1 MGRVSNRK
9 NVQKHEPLMES
20 NVVSKKQQYRHG
32 NKKEAITSDAE
43 DDNEKEAYIDSK
55 HTKKILDLAKKQ
67 QQEIFMEEN
76 GGITMEEAAARQQQ
90 QQNEEEEEDND
101 DEESEFEED
110 YIEYNDELEDFEN
123 EYAEVDPEEA
133 RILEEY
139 LNKSD
144 KTRETPGLSLAD
156 KIMNSIREKEQQ
168 QNTSLSSTG
177 MVMDTSEERGEGV
190 ALPPK
195 IIKAYSIIQQILTTW
210 THGKLPKLFK
220 ILPSLKNWQD
230 ILYVLQPETWTP
242 HVTYEATKLFVS
254 NLGPKEAAKFLNLVL
269 LPKFLQEV
277 EDREKHDVSYH
288 TYRAMRKS
296 LYKPAAF
303 FKGFLFPLL
312 EQENCNAREALL
324 VGSVLSKVSVP
335 VLHSS
340 AALSWLLSSDRE
352 MTNANMVFIRVL
364 LEKRYALPYQVID
377 ECVFYFMKFR
387 NVLDGQEIDEKS
399 ETLPLVWHKAFLSF
413 ATRYKNDITQDQ
425 RDFLLEVLRQ
435 RGHKDI
441 AKEIRKEL
449 LAGVSREFESTISNT
464 QGDIELE
471 N

>member
-1 MGRVSNRK
+1 MGKVSNRK

-32 NKKEAITSDAE
+32 NKKETMNSD
-43 DDNEKEAYIDSK
+43 DDDDEKEAYLDSK
-55 HTKKILDLAKKQ
+55 QTKKILDLAKKQ
-67 QQEIFMEEN
+67 QQEILMEEN
-76 GGITMEEAAARQQQ
+76 GGSAMEDGAARGLAG
-90 QQNEEEEEDND
+90 EEEQEDDDEE
-101 DEESEFEED
+101 EESEFEED
-110 YIEYNDELEDFEN
+110 YIEYTDKLDDYEEDF
-123 EYAEVDPEEA
+123 AEVDSDEA

-139 LNKSD
+139 LNKSG
-144 KTRETPGLSLAD
+144 KTRETPGVSLAD
-156 KIMNSIREKEQQ
+156 KILNSIKEKEQQ
-168 QNTSLSSTG
+168 QLVSLSSTG
-177 MVMDTSEERGEGV
+177 MVLDTPGERDEGV

-242 HVTYEATKLFVS
+242 HVIYEATKLFVS
-254 NLGPKEAAKFLNLVL
+254 NLGPKEAAKFLNIVL

-288 TYRAMRKS
+288 TYRAMRKA

-312 EQENCNAREALL
+312 EQENCNSREALL
-324 VGSVLSKVSVP
+324 VGSVLSKISIP

-340 AALSWLLSSDRE
+340 AALSWLLSADRE
-352 MTNANMVFIRVL
+352 MSNANMVFIRVL

-377 ECVFYFMKFR
+377 ECVFYFMRFR
-387 NVLDGQEIDEKS
+387 NVLDGQEINVQSDA
-399 ETLPLVWHKAFLSF
+399 LPLVWHKAFLSF
-413 ATRYKNDITQDQ
+413 ATRYKNDITLDQ

-435 RGHKDI
+435 RGHKI
-441 AKEIRKEL
+441 ITPEIRKEL
-449 LAGVSREFESTISNT
+449 LAGVSREFESNVKIP
-464 QGDIELE
+464 QGDIELDI
-471 N
+471 

>member
-1 MGRVSNRK
+1 MGRISNRK
-9 NVQKHEPLMES
+9 KIVKHDPLIES

-32 NKKEAITSDAE
+32 NKKEDINSDEE
-43 DDNEKEAYIDSK
+43 DVEKETFINSK
-55 HTKKILDLAKKQ
+55 QTKKILDMAKE
-67 QQEIFMEEN
+67 QQEEIFFEET
-76 GGITMEEAAARQQQ
+76 GKHL
-90 QQNEEEEEDND
+90 NEGKNVEVEEEDE
-101 DEESEFEED
+101 DEEEQSEFEED
-110 YIEYNDELEDFEN
+110 YLEYNDDIEEFANDF
-123 EYAEVDPEEA
+123 AEVDPEEA

-139 LNKSD
+139 LEKST
-144 KTRETPGLSLAD
+144 KTKAAPGLTLAD
-156 KIMNSIREKEQQ
+156 KILNSIKAKEMEQAEPSA
-168 QNTSLSSTG
+168 NNDNLNDFSAAPRR
-177 MVMDTSEERGEGV
+177 DEGV

-220 ILPSLKNWQD
+220 ILPSLRNWQD

-242 HVTYEATKLFVS
+242 HVIYEATKLFVS
-254 NLGPKEAAKFLNLVL
+254 NLNPKEAAKFLNIVL
-269 LPKFLQEV
+269 LPRFMTEV
-277 EDREKHDVSYH
+277 AEREKHDVSYH

-312 EQENCNAREALL
+312 EQESCNSREALL
-324 VGSVLSKVSVP
+324 VGSVLAKVSVP

-340 AALSWLLSSDRE
+340 AALSWLVSQERE
-352 MTNANMVFIRVL
+352 MSNANMVFIRVL

-377 ECVFYFMKFR
+377 ECVFYFMRFR
-387 NVLDGQEIDEKS
+387 NVLDGQEVDEKT
-399 ETLPLVWHKAFLSF
+399 EVLPLVWHKAFLSF

-435 RGHKDI
+435 RGHKEI

-449 LAGVSREFESTISNT
+449 LAGVSREFESTISYN
-464 QGDIELE
+464 QGDIELA
-471 N
+471 